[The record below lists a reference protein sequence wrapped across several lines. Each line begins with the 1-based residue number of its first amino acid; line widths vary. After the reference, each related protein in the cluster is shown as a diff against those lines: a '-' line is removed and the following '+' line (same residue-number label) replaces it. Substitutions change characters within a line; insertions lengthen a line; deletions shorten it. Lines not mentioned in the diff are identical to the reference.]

1 MQSLPLAA
9 RTVSCVFSKRA
20 LSLSRFRLH
29 TPVAICARPCQ
40 ASPGQ
45 GPLGPD
51 ALGHVPPAPAQG
63 SPPAAHP
70 QAAASFVSSRLLSQQ
85 RRGPQAALTMVQ
97 QSSATTDQKLV
108 DLRKAMQEAD
118 GGQGVDAFVV
128 PSEDPHMVTAE
139 AGSLAA
145 GRRSARRRARV
156 APRRARSSCPPQ
168 SHPARCRA
176 STPPPAPRAGS
187 GSQVSTARRAL
198 RS

>member
-51 ALGHVPPAPAQG
+51 AVGHVPPAPEPP
-63 SPPAAHP
+63 PPAAHP

-97 QSSATTDQKLV
+97 QSSTTTDQKLV

-118 GGQGVDAFVV
+118 GGQGVDAFIV

-156 APRRARSSCPPQ
+156 APRRARSSRPPQ
-168 SHPARCRA
+168 CHPARCRA
-176 STPPPAPRAGS
+176 STPPPAPRVVS